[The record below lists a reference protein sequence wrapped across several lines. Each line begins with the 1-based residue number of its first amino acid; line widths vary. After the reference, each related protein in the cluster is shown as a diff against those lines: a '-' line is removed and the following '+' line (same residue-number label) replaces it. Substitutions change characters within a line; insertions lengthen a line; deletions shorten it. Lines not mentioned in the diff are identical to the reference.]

1 MKFIGKLPAAAEEI
15 LRKAAT
21 TGAPGSMTRRIAI
34 EQATARVRALHPEM
48 FKRETNMKVT
58 IPVRAAFLNVFE
70 MSSYEGGPP
79 SYNGKF
85 IVDPSDKATVKKLD
99 DAMLAVA
106 KEKWGAKGQAIF
118 DAFTKT
124 GKPKT
129 IEVPF
134 VKEPYKN
141 ADGEPYDGFE
151 DAYYISAKSKTRPLL
166 IDRDK
171 TPLVA
176 ADGKPYSGC
185 HVNLQIEIWPQDNKF
200 GKALRAELKALQFV
214 RDGDAF
220 SGGTPANPDDFD
232 VVEGADAEDLA

>member
-1 MKFIGKLPAAAEEI
+1 MKI
-15 LRKAAT
+15 T
-21 TGAPGSMTRRIAI
+21 
-34 EQATARVRALHPEM
+34 V
-48 FKRETNMKVT
+48 
-58 IPVRAAFLNVFE
+58 PVRAAFLNVFE
-70 MSSYEGGPP
+70 MTSYEGGAP

-106 KEKWGAKGQAIF
+106 KEKWGVKGQAIF
-118 DAFTKT
+118 DGLTKL

-141 ADGEPYDGFE
+141 NDGEPYDGFE
-151 DAYYISAKSKTRPLL
+151 DSYYISAKSKARPLL

-176 ADGKPYSGC
+176 ADGRPYSGSYN
-185 HVNLQIEIWPQDNKF
+185 NLQIEIWAQDNKF

-220 SGGTPANPDDFD
+220 SGGTPASADDFD
-232 VVEGADAEDLA
+232 VVEGADADDLA